1 MTATATAIATGAWR
15 PGALALGAAATALLV
30 SACGAQN
37 GASAAGSPVAPE
49 AGTAEPGAAAPAPA
63 VTSVGDRVG
72 VPCPASNPNPRLVPD
87 GLPGITLEC
96 LGPGPDVNLAG
107 LTGTPA
113 VINVWASWCPPCR
126 AEMPDIAAL
135 AADAGDSL
143 IVLGVDVQDD
153 RTAGMEFAAQA
164 PIASVYDPNSSTR
177 ATLGWTGPPITLFV
191 AADGT
196 VVHRTY
202 GAVADGQTLRADV
215 KRYLGVEVSA
225 Q

>member
-1 MTATATAIATGAWR
+1 MQEGNKMRPKAKAARPPGVLAIGVS
-15 PGALALGAAATALLV
+15 ALGLLV
-30 SACGAQN
+30 TACGAQS
-37 GASAAGSPVAPE
+37 GATAAGSPIAQ
-49 AGTAEPGAAAPAPA
+49 EPAAAMPAPA
-63 VTSVGDRVG
+63 VTAVDKRVV
-72 VPCPASNPNPRLVPD
+72 VPCPARDPNPRLVPD

-126 AEMPDIAAL
+126 AEMPAIAAL
-135 AADAGDSL
+135 AADAGDEL

-153 RTAGMEFAAQA
+153 RNAGMDFAAQA

-202 GAVADGQTLRADV
+202 GAVASEDALRADV
-215 KRYLGVEVSA
+215 KRYLGVDVTA
-225 Q
+225 A

>member
-1 MTATATAIATGAWR
+1 MKATATVPRQSGSLAIGVAAIAL
-15 PGALALGAAATALLV
+15 LAT
-30 SACGAQN
+30 ACGAQN
-37 GASAAGSPVAPE
+37 GASAAGTPVAPTPS
-49 AGTAEPGAAAPAPA
+49 TAMPAPM
-63 VTSVGDRVG
+63 VTSVGDRTG
-72 VPCPASNPNPRLVPD
+72 VPCPASDPNPRLVPD

-107 LTGTPA
+107 LTGKPA

-143 IVLGVDVQDD
+143 VVLGVDVQDD
-153 RTAGMEFAAQA
+153 RAAGMEFAAQA

-202 GAVADGQTLRADV
+202 GAVADGATLRADV
-215 KRYLGVEVSA
+215 KRYLGVEVAA

>member
-1 MTATATAIATGAWR
+1 MTATATAAWQ
-15 PGALALGAAATALLV
+15 PGALALGAAVTALLV
-30 SACGAQN
+30 SACGAQS

-49 AGTAEPGAAAPAPA
+49 VGAPEVGAAAPAP
-63 VTSVGDRVG
+63 VTTSAGDRVG
-72 VPCPASNPNPRLVPD
+72 VPCPESDPNPRLVPD

-126 AEMPDIAAL
+126 AEMPDLAAL

-164 PIASVYDPNSSTR
+164 PIASVYDPDSSTR

-202 GAVADGQTLRADV
+202 GAVVDGQTLRADV